1 MFAGVCDYR
10 NVICIDY
17 RNVIHVDGPPACF
30 FFLPFVS
37 VVLIH
42 LLIRKNR
49 PVDLE
54 EGWL

>member
-30 FFLPFVS
+30 FPSVVS

-49 PVDLE
+49 PVGLE